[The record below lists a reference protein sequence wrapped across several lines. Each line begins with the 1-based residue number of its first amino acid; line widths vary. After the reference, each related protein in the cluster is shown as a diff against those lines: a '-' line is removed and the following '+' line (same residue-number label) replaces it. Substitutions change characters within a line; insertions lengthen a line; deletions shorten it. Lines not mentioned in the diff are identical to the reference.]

1 MRFYC
6 ACFLRPGPPWARKPR
21 DASAAG
27 LKHEDRPL
35 PAAAT
40 SASTIG
46 LQSLLHLE
54 GHDRGLA
61 EPGPM
66 MRTSPEGASP
76 GQIKTTLTGAAPGEA
91 AP

>member
-1 MRFYC
+1 MRFC
-6 ACFLRPGPPWARKPR
+6 SACFLFRRSKNSCPH
-21 DASAAG
+21 DA
-27 LKHEDRPL
+27 ENRPL

-54 GHDRGLA
+54 GHDHVLA
-61 EPGPM
+61 EPGRT

-76 GQIKTTLTGAAPGEA
+76 GQIETALTGGAAGEA
-91 AP
+91 AR

>member
-1 MRFYC
+1 MRFC
-6 ACFLRPGPPWARKPR
+6 SACCLRAGAPWARNPP

-27 LKHEDRPL
+27 LRHKDRPL
-35 PAAAT
+35 PSAAT

-54 GHDRGLA
+54 RHDHVLA
-61 EPGPM
+61 EPGRT
-66 MRTSPEGASP
+66 MRTSPEGASA
-76 GQIKTTLTGAAPGEA
+76 GQIKTTLTGGAAGEA